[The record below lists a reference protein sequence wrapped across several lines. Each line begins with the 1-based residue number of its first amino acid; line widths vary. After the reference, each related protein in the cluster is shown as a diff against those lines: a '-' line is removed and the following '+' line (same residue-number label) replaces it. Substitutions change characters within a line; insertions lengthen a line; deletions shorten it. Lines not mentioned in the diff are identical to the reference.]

1 MRKEREQFQHFSG
14 EKPRKFLRNE
24 VWQQDQKTS
33 SELLR
38 SEFWQQ
44 EQKIASKFHRSEV
57 WQQVEAQQK
66 ALKGGE
72 NREM

>member
-14 EKPRKFLRNE
+14 QKPRKFLRIE
-24 VWQQDQKTS
+24 I
-33 SELLR
+33 
-38 SEFWQQ
+38 WQQ
-44 EQKIASKFHRSEV
+44 EQKIASKLLRSEV

-66 ALKGGE
+66 ALQGGE